1 MLMGDFNFRP
11 IEQKDNAAIAELIR
25 KTLKAYALDIPG
37 TVYFDEGLDHLSDVY
52 SGKDCAYYVID
63 DKNGKLIG
71 GVGFARLLFMKDTA
85 ELQKLYLDESMQGAG
100 LGYEMLDFIET
111 EMRKAGFKRS
121 YLETHD
127 NLKAAIHIY
136 EKSAYILIDR
146 PAEVVHS
153 TMNRFYLKDL

>member
-11 IEQKDNAAIAELIR
+11 IEQKDNAAITELIR

-71 GVGFARLLFMKDTA
+71 GVGFARLSFMKDTA
-85 ELQKLYLDESMQGAG
+85 TISGGYAWFDVTMDLDSALKEAEAALSNAKKSGKNIIMTNGES
-100 LGYEMLDFIET
+100 EE
-111 EMRKAGFKRS
+111 
-121 YLETHD
+121 
-127 NLKAAIHIY
+127 
-136 EKSAYILIDR
+136 
-146 PAEVVHS
+146 
-153 TMNRFYLKDL
+153 

>member
-1 MLMGDFNFRP
+1 MDFILRK
-11 IEQKDNAAIAELIR
+11 ITKEDDAAVAELVR
-25 KTLKAYALDIPG
+25 GNLKKFGLDIPG

-71 GVGFARLLFMKDTA
+71 GVGFARLSFMKDTA

-111 EMRKAGFKRS
+111 KMRKAGFKCS

-136 EKSAYILIDR
+136 EKSGYILIDR
-146 PAEVVHS
+146 PEEVVHS